1 MKETILLIE
10 DDEALAQLIQLLLE
24 RAGYTV
30 LAVNNGKEGLE
41 LAREQDPDLVL
52 LDILMPD
59 MDGWHVYEELQNI
72 TDVPVLFLTALGD
85 EHNIT
90 YGLGLGAD
98 DYIVKPFGYKELVTR
113 VKASLS
119 RARRARGE
127 QSIFQAGPLWVN
139 LDTHEVKI
147 NDRVVSLTPTEFSLL
162 SALIQ
167 DAGRTV
173 SHDTLLRRVWGP
185 EYANRRDYLKLY
197 IWYLRQKVEPKP
209 REPQYIISE
218 RGQGYRLEVEQ
229 VALTSPEAA
238 EKAEQTEAVDDED

>member
-1 MKETILLIE
+1 MSETILLIE
-10 DDEALAQLIQLLLE
+10 DDEALAQLVQLLLE
-24 RAGYTV
+24 RAGYDV
-30 LAVNNGKEGLE
+30 AVANHGEAGLQ
-41 LAREQDPDLVL
+41 LARQTPPSLVL

-59 MDGWHVYEELQNI
+59 MDGWHVYEGLRRI
-72 TDVPVLFLTALGD
+72 TDAPVLFLTALGD

-113 VKASLS
+113 VKAALS

-127 QSIFQAGPLWVN
+127 QTVFKAGGLQVN

-147 NDRVVSLTPTEFSLL
+147 DSREVSLTPTEFQLL
-162 SALIQ
+162 SALVQ

-185 EYANRRDYLKLY
+185 EYSNRRDYLKLY
-197 IWYLRQKVEPKP
+197 IWYLRQKIEKDP
-209 REPQYIISE
+209 REPDRIVSE
-218 RGQGYRLEVEQ
+218 RGQGYRLVIDTQEN
-229 VALTSPEAA
+229 EA
-238 EKAEQTEAVDDED
+238 

>member
-10 DDEALAQLIQLLLE
+10 DDEALSQLIDLLLG

-30 LAVNNGKEGLE
+30 VTAPNGETGLE
-41 LAREQDPDLVL
+41 VAREEDPDLVL

-59 MDGWHVYEELQNI
+59 MDGWHVYEALQSI

-85 EHNIT
+85 EHNVT

-98 DYIVKPFGYKELVTR
+98 DYIVKHFGYKELVTR

-127 QSIFQAGPLWVN
+127 QAIFRADPLWVN

-147 NDRVVSLTPTEFSLL
+147 EEEVISLTPTEFSLL

-173 SHDTLLRRVWGP
+173 SHDTLLRRVWGA

-197 IWYLRQKVEPKP
+197 IWYLRQKIEPDP
-209 REPQYIISE
+209 REPQFIISE
-218 RGQGYRLEVEQ
+218 RGQGYRLEVDNVKT
-229 VALTSPEAA
+229 VAPE
-238 EKAEQTEAVDDED
+238 E

>member
-1 MKETILLIE
+1 MNETILLIE
-10 DDEALAQLIQLLLE
+10 DDEALAQLVQLLLE

-30 LAVNNGKEGLE
+30 KAANNGQAGLE
-41 LAREQDPDLVL
+41 LARQNPPDLVL

-59 MDGWHVYEELQNI
+59 MDGWHVYEAMRSI
-72 TDVPVLFLTALGD
+72 TDAPVLFLTALGD

-113 VKASLS
+113 VKAALA

-127 QSIFQAGPLWVN
+127 QTIFHTGALWVN

-147 NDRVVSLTPTEFSLL
+147 GDNTVSLTPTEFQLL

-173 SHDTLLRRVWGP
+173 NHDTLLRRVWGA
-185 EYANRRDYLKLY
+185 EYSNRRDYLKLY
-197 IWYLRQKVEPKP
+197 IWYLRQKIEEDP
-209 REPQYIISE
+209 RDPQRILSE
-218 RGQGYRLEVEQ
+218 RGQGYRLVVE
-229 VALTSPEAA
+229 SA
-238 EKAEQTEAVDDED
+238 ETQE

>member
-10 DDEALAQLIQLLLE
+10 DDEALGQLVQLLLE
-24 RAGYTV
+24 RAGYKVQT
-30 LAVNNGKEGLE
+30 ANNGETGLDI
-41 LAREQDPDLVL
+41 ARRTPPELVL

-59 MDGWHVYEELQNI
+59 MDGWHVYEALRGI
-72 TDVPVLFLTALGD
+72 TDAPVLFLTALSD

-113 VKASLS
+113 VKAALA
-119 RARRARGE
+119 RARRSRGE
-127 QSIFQAGPLWVN
+127 QTIFQAGALWVN

-147 NDRVVSLTPTEFSLL
+147 NNRIVSLTPTEFSLL

-173 SHDTLLRRVWGP
+173 NHDTLLRRVWGP

-197 IWYLRQKVEPKP
+197 IWYLRQKVEEDP
-209 REPQYIISE
+209 RDPQYILSE
-218 RGQGYRLEVEQ
+218 RGQGYRLIVE
-229 VALTSPEAA
+229 SEDSA
-238 EKAEQTEAVDDED
+238 EE

>member
-1 MKETILLIE
+1 MNEKILLIE
-10 DDEALAQLIQLLLE
+10 DDEALAQLVQLLLE

-30 LAVNNGKEGLE
+30 TAAGNGESGLAMAKETP
-41 LAREQDPDLVL
+41 PDLVL

-59 MDGWHVYEELQNI
+59 MDGWHVYEALRRI
-72 TDVPVLFLTALGD
+72 TDSPVLFLTALGD

-113 VKASLS
+113 VKAALS

-127 QSIFQAGPLWVN
+127 QTIFQTGNLWVN
-139 LDTHEVKI
+139 LDTHEVKVENRI
-147 NDRVVSLTPTEFSLL
+147 VSLTPTEFQLL

-173 SHDTLLRRVWGP
+173 NHDTLLRRVWGA
-185 EYANRRDYLKLY
+185 EYSNRRDYLKLY
-197 IWYLRQKVEPKP
+197 IWYLRQKIENDPRTPK
-209 REPQYIISE
+209 RIISE
-218 RGQGYRLEVEQ
+218 RGQGYRLVVETDGAQ
-229 VALTSPEAA
+229 G
-238 EKAEQTEAVDDED
+238 

>member
-1 MKETILLIE
+1 MNEMILLIE
-10 DDEALAQLIQLLLE
+10 DDEALAQLVQLLLE

-30 LAVNNGKEGLE
+30 GTANNGETGLALAKETP
-41 LAREQDPDLVL
+41 PDLVL

-59 MDGWHVYEELQNI
+59 MDGWHVYEALRRI
-72 TDVPVLFLTALGD
+72 TDSPVLFLTALGD

-113 VKASLS
+113 VKAALS

-127 QSIFQAGPLWVN
+127 QTTFQTGNLWVN
-139 LDTHEVKI
+139 LDTHEAKVENRI
-147 NDRVVSLTPTEFSLL
+147 VSLTPTEFQLL

-173 SHDTLLRRVWGP
+173 NHDTLLRRVWGA
-185 EYANRRDYLKLY
+185 EYLNRRDYLKLY
-197 IWYLRQKVEPKP
+197 IWYLRQKIEDDPRTPK
-209 REPQYIISE
+209 RIISE
-218 RGQGYRLEVEQ
+218 RGQGYRLVIETPANQ
-229 VALTSPEAA
+229 G
-238 EKAEQTEAVDDED
+238 